1 MLYHSQDWFPTII
14 FSQFPT
20 PAILFLKYK
29 SVKSGEEVAGGG
41 MKIQSVMK
49 NYTVLFQHLPAVL
62 YDDTVDLAT
71 AKSILYDIEHK
82 NIYSPD
88 SGISCA
94 IDRRHQTHRSHHLLL
109 FQ

>member
-1 MLYHSQDWFPTII
+1 MFLWFPL
-14 FSQFPT
+14 S
-20 PAILFLKYK
+20 AILFRKYK
-29 SVKSGEEVAGGG
+29 SVKSGEAGGG
-41 MKIQSVMK
+41 GKEIQSDMK
-49 NYTVLFQHLPAVL
+49 NLLFQHLPAVL
-62 YDDTVDLAT
+62 YDDTVDLAA